1 MPLVINT
8 NISALTAQRN
18 LSRAQSGLEKSIQ
31 RLSTGLRINGAVD
44 DAAGLAIS
52 DRLTAQVRG
61 LNQAVRNAN
70 DGVSALQTA
79 DGALNEVSSLL
90 QRARELAVQS
100 ANDSNSSSDR
110 QSLNAEVSNVLSE
123 LDRLANTVQFNNRKL
138 LDGSF
143 QDAQF
148 QIGANANQTV
158 SFSIKSLQTTDM
170 GAIVRQGA
178 AVSSTALA
186 GLTTASAMTINGI
199 SVTIGANDAIEDV
212 ISAINNGSGDTGATA
227 VKNSQTVVT
236 DTAFTAFTTA
246 GASATLTINNVAIS
260 LSTGNANTMAA
271 FVDTVNAYSNQTGVV
286 LSTSGSGVVFTRSS
300 GGDIAI
306 TESGITTTAGSSFHG
321 VGNSVASS
329 SAADRTF
336 NAGFTLTVDLD
347 RTLSVGAGGS
357 TSALGHASSSNEE
370 KRVSGMSITTV
381 DGSNSAIDTIDYA
394 LSQLN
399 RTRGDIGA
407 LQNRFNSAISS
418 LQVASENLQSAR
430 SRIVDADVAVETAQ
444 LTRNQILIQAGVSVL
459 AQANQLPSVALSLLG
474 R

>member
-1 MPLVINT
+1 MALVINT

-18 LSRAQSGLEKSIQ
+18 LSRAQTGLEKSIQ

-52 DRLTAQVRG
+52 DRLTAQIRG

-100 ANDSNSSSDR
+100 ANDSNSASDR
-110 QSLNAEVSNVLSE
+110 QSLNAEVANILSE

-170 GAIVRQGA
+170 GAIVREGA

-186 GLTTASAMTINGI
+186 GLTTSSAMTINGI
-199 SVTIGANDAIEDV
+199 SVTIGAHDNIEDV
-212 ISAINNGSGDTGATA
+212 ISAINDGSGDTGATA

-236 DTAFTAFTTA
+236 DTGFTAFTTA
-246 GASATLTINNVAIS
+246 GASSTLTINNVAIS
-260 LSTGNANTMAA
+260 LSTGNAATMAD

-286 LSTSGSGVVFTRSS
+286 LSTSSAGVVYTRAS
-300 GGDIAI
+300 GGDIEI
-306 TESGITTTAGSSFHG
+306 TESGTAAASVGAGFHG
-321 VGNSVASS
+321 VGNAVASS
-329 SAADRTF
+329 ADRTF

-347 RTLSVGAGGS
+347 RTLSVGAGGA
-357 TSALGHASSSNEE
+357 TDALGHTSSSNEE
-370 KRVSGMSITTV
+370 KRVSGLSIATV

-399 RTRGDIGA
+399 SVRGDIGA

>member
-1 MPLVINT
+1 MALVINT

-31 RLSTGLRINGAVD
+31 RLSTGMRINGAVD

-79 DGALNEVSSLL
+79 DGSLNAVSGLL

-100 ANDSNSSSDR
+100 ANDSNSASDR
-110 QSLNAEVSNVLSE
+110 QSLNAEVANVISE

-143 QDAQF
+143 TQAQF

-158 SFSIKSLQTTDM
+158 SFSIDSLQTSNL
-170 GAIVRQGA
+170 GAITRQGS
-178 AVSSTALA
+178 AVSSTALS
-186 GLTTASAMTINGI
+186 GLTGSSAMIINGI
-199 SVTIGANDAIEDV
+199 SVTVGAQTSIENT
-212 ISAINNGSGDTGATA
+212 IAAINDESANTNAVA

-236 DTAFTAFTTA
+236 DTGFTAFTTA
-246 GASATLTINNVAIS
+246 GATATLTLNGVAIS
-260 LSTGNANTMAA
+260 LSTGNANTIAA
-271 FVDTVNAYSNQTGVV
+271 FMTTVNGFSNQTGVV
-286 LSTSGSGVVFTRSS
+286 VSTSGANVVFSRAS
-300 GGDIAI
+300 GGDITV
-306 TESGITTTAGSSFHG
+306 TESLSSATAGSTFTG
-321 VGNSVASS
+321 VGNAVAN
-329 SAADRTF
+329 SAARTW
-336 NAGFTLTVDLD
+336 NAGFTLSVDLD
-347 RTLSVGAGGS
+347 KTLSVGAGGV
-357 TSALGHASSSNEE
+357 TSGLGHASSSNTSNL
-370 KRVSGMSITTV
+370 VSAINITTV
-381 DGSNSAIDTIDYA
+381 TGSNTAIDTIDYA

-407 LQNRFNSAISS
+407 LQNRFNSAIGS
-418 LQVASENLQSAR
+418 LQVASENLSAAR
-430 SRIVDADVAVETAQ
+430 SRIMDADVAEETAE

>member
-1 MPLVINT
+1 L
-8 NISALTAQRN
+8 SKAQG
-18 LSRAQSGLEKSIQ
+18 GLEKSIQ

-52 DRLTAQVRG
+52 DRLTAQIRG

-79 DGALNEVSSLL
+79 DGSLNEVSSLL

-100 ANDSNSSSDR
+100 ANDSNSASDR
-110 QSLNAEVSNVLSE
+110 QSLNAEVANILSE

-138 LDGSF
+138 LDGTF
-143 QDAQF
+143 ENAQF

-158 SFSIKSLQTTDM
+158 SFSIKSLQTNDM
-170 GAIVRQGA
+170 GAITREGV

-186 GLTTASAMTINGI
+186 GLSASSAMTINGL
-199 SVTIGANDAIEDV
+199 SVTVGVQESIEGV
-212 ISAINNGSGDTGATA
+212 ISAINTRTADTGATA

-236 DTAFTAFTTA
+236 DTGFTAFTTA
-246 GASATLTINNVAIS
+246 GAASTLTINNVAIS
-260 LSTGNANTMAA
+260 LSTGNAGTLSQ
-271 FVDTVNAYSNQTGVV
+271 FVDTVNSYSNQTGVV
-286 LSTSGSGVVFTRSS
+286 LSTNSSGVVYTRAS
-300 GGDIAI
+300 GGDISI
-306 TESGITTTAGSSFHG
+306 QETGGSA
-321 VGNSVASS
+321 VGNTVAST
-329 SAADRTF
+329 AARTF
-336 NAGFTLTVDLD
+336 NAGFRLSTDLD
-347 RTLSVGAGGS
+347 RTLSVGAGGA
-357 TSALGHASSSNEE
+357 TAKLGHGSSTNEE
-370 KRVSGMSITTV
+370 KRVASLSILTV
-381 DGSNSAIDTIDYA
+381 DGSNSAIDTIDIA

-399 RTRGDIGA
+399 SARGDIGA

-430 SRIVDADVAVETAQ
+430 SRIVDADVAQETAQ

-474 R
+474 